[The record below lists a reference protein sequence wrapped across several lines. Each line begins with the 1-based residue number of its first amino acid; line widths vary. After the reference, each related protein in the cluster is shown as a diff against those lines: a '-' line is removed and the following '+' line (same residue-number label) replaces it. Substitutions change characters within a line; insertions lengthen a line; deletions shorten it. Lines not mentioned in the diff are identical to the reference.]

1 MKYIK
6 HIMLSALVLAS
17 FTSCD
22 DDDTEY
28 TFTPK
33 SLVTI
38 DNVSESAI
46 TEGESV
52 SVTLTVDK
60 PFKETLD
67 FKLEMIS
74 GGNNADYNTGDP
86 SDPDAATTPDDGFG
100 NQGYLIQVPA
110 YASSYTFQINSI
122 LDLDVEGTETYT
134 FRLTNT
140 RNGQGLINGNNV
152 ISFDVENYTD
162 DNMGLR
168 LSWAK
173 DETYTYLKE
182 NVILAIDND
191 TGLEYTYTEDD
202 ETLSD
207 TADLCGVVDFDV
219 YVAGANV
226 SAFTGD
232 CPEYII
238 TGGSNPTEVLAD
250 GSYDV
255 IVDLWDFDLNF
266 DDDESLIG
274 GFAIPF
280 EIEIAKTGQFH
291 TSISYPS
298 LYFSYSD
305 TSSAT
310 GGGEKVVA
318 TVVVTGGKYSVYN
331 DLGEL
336 VAQE

>member
-6 HIMLSALVLAS
+6 HLMLSALVLAS
-17 FTSCD
+17 FTSCN

-28 TFTPK
+28 TFSQK
-33 SLVTI
+33 ALVTI

-52 SVTLTVDK
+52 MVTLTVDN

-74 GGNNADYNTGDP
+74 GGDNADYNTGNP
-86 SDPDAATTPDDGFG
+86 SEPNAPTTPDDGFG
-100 NQGYLIQVPA
+100 SQGYLIQVPA
-110 YASSYTFQINSI
+110 YASSYTFQINSV
-122 LDLDVEGTETYT
+122 LDLDVEGTEEYT

-140 RNGQGLINGNNV
+140 RNGQGLINGNN
-152 ISFDVENYTD
+152 IIKFDVANYTD
-162 DNMGLR
+162 DNMGIR
-168 LSWAK
+168 LSWSK
-173 DETYTYLKE
+173 DETYQILKLNHE
-182 NVILAIDND
+182 DPGAPYPD
-191 TGLEYTYTEDD
+191 DD
-202 ETLSD
+202 ETLSEHQ
-207 TADLCGVVDFDV
+207 DLCGVVDYDV

-238 TGGSNPTEVLAD
+238 TGGSNPTTVLAD

-255 IVDLWDFDLNF
+255 IVDLWDFDLGLAA
-266 DDDESLIG
+266 DESLIG
-274 GFAIPF
+274 SFAIPF
-280 EIEIAKTGQFH
+280 EIEIAKTGKFH

-305 TSSAT
+305 TSAAT
-310 GGGEKVVA
+310 GGGEQVVA
-318 TVVVTGGKYSVYN
+318 TVDVVGGKYTVKDN
-331 DLGEL
+331 LGNV

>member
-6 HIMLSALVLAS
+6 HLMLSALVLAS
-17 FTSCD
+17 FTSCED
-22 DDDTEY
+22 DDVDY

-33 SLVTI
+33 ALVTI
-38 DNVSESAI
+38 DNVSASDI

-52 SVTLTVDK
+52 MVTLTVDT

-74 GGNNADYNTGDP
+74 GGDNADYNTGDP
-86 SDPDAATTPDDGFG
+86 SEPNAATTPDDGFG
-100 NQGYLIQVPA
+100 NQGYLIQIPA

-122 LDLDVEGTETYT
+122 LDLDVEGTEKYT
-134 FRLTNT
+134 FKLVNT
-140 RNGQGLINGNNV
+140 RNGQGLISGSNQ
-152 ISFDVENYTD
+152 IKFDVDNYSD

-168 LSWAK
+168 LSWSK
-173 DETYTYLKE
+173 DESYQYLKLNHE
-182 NVILAIDND
+182 DEDSNGDPVSFPS
-191 TGLEYTYTEDD
+191 DD

-207 TADLCGVVDFDV
+207 SADLCGVVDFDV
-219 YVAGANV
+219 YVAGGGV
-226 SAFTGD
+226 SAFTGA

-238 TGGSNPTEVLAD
+238 TGGSNPTGVLAD

-255 IVDLWDFDLNF
+255 IVDFWAFDLGF

-274 GFAIPF
+274 SFAIPF
-280 EIEIAKTGQFH
+280 TIEIAKTGKFK
-291 TSISYPS
+291 TTLSYPS

-305 TSSAT
+305 PSDTT
-310 GGGEKVVA
+310 GNGEKVVA
-318 TVVVTGGKYSVYN
+318 TVDVVGGKYTVKDN
-331 DLGEL
+331 EGNV